1 MVTLRHLFQELMEIT
16 LHLTNGKTALLNS
29 ISWNLPL
36 TVPKKTQ
43 SLTNGIDKHSLLM
56 EVTNTNK
63 KQNLYVR
70 NYAVIEKK
78 TIIIFFLINFITI
91 WG

>member
-1 MVTLRHLFQELMEIT
+1 MEIT
-16 LHLTNGKTALLNS
+16 LHLTNGKMALLNS
-29 ISWNLPL
+29 ISWNSTLI
-36 TVPKKTQ
+36 VPKKTQ

-78 TIIIFFLINFITI
+78 QLLFFS
-91 WG
+91 